1 MSTDTNI
8 ILDKQTIERKMRR
21 MALEIAEKNTGEK
34 ELIVAGV
41 AGNGV
46 AVAKKL
52 AAILKE
58 LTGVTAKLVTIK
70 LNKKDPKIVSIDPQ
84 IDFNG
89 RAVIVV
95 DDVSDSGKTMLY
107 ALKPFLEGY
116 PKSLQTLVLVERSH
130 KIFPVQTDFTGLS
143 ISTTLQEHIY
153 VEVDNDELVRAC
165 LA

>member
-8 ILDKQTIERKMRR
+8 ILDKETIERKMRR
-21 MALEIAEKNTGEK
+21 MALEIAEKNTEEK

-52 AAILKE
+52 VSILRE
-58 LTGVTAKLVTIK
+58 MAGVTAKLVTIK
-70 LNKKDPKIVSIDPQ
+70 LNKKDPKVVSIDPVT
-84 IDFNG
+84 DFNG
-89 RAVIVV
+89 RSVIVV
-95 DDVSDSGKTMLY
+95 DDVSDSGRTMLY

-153 VEVDNDELVRAC
+153 VEVEGDELVRAC